1 MKHDANSIDE
11 YFAPLAGDVR
21 STLENL
27 RATIRA
33 AVPEAEE
40 SISYGMPAFK
50 YRGKRLI
57 YVAAAKNHCAI
68 YGTSAGTV
76 RFTPAEPL
84 APDFIRGLVRERVE
98 AIESAEAAA
107 AGKKKAEPRA

>member
-1 MKHDANSIDE
+1 M
-11 YFAPLAGDVR
+11 
-21 STLENL
+21 LEDL

-33 AVPEAEE
+33 AAPIAEE

-57 YVAAAKNHCAI
+57 YFAAAKNHCAI

-76 RFTPAEPL
+76 RFTSAEPL
-84 APDFIRGLVRERVE
+84 SHQFIERLVRERVE
-98 AIESAEAAA
+98 AIDSAASAP
-107 AGKKKAEPRA
+107 GKAKAEPRA

>member
-1 MKHDANSIDE
+1 MKHDAQSIDE
-11 YFAPLAGDVR
+11 YLAPLASDIR
-21 STLENL
+21 SMLEDL

-33 AVPEAEE
+33 AVPGAVE

-57 YVAAAKNHCAI
+57 YFAAAKNHCAI

-84 APDFIRGLVRERVE
+84 SPDFIQGLVRERVG
-98 AIESAEAAA
+98 AIDAAA
-107 AGKKKAEPRA
+107 PASAKARSEPRA

>member
-1 MKHDANSIDE
+1 MKHDAQSIDE
-11 YFAPLAGDVR
+11 YLAPLASDIR
-21 STLENL
+21 TMLENL

-33 AVPEAEE
+33 AVPGAEE

-50 YRGKRLI
+50 YHGKRLI
-57 YVAAAKNHCAI
+57 YFAAAKNHCAI

-84 APDFIRGLVRERVE
+84 SPDLIRSLVQERVG
-98 AIESAEAAA
+98 AIDATAWASA
-107 AGKKKAEPRA
+107 KARSERRA

>member
-1 MKHDANSIDE
+1 MKHDAKSIDQ
-11 YFAPLAGDVR
+11 YLAPLADEVR
-21 STLENL
+21 SMLEDL

-33 AVPEAEE
+33 AAPIAEE

-57 YVAAAKNHCAI
+57 YFAAAKNHCAI

-76 RFTPAEPL
+76 RFTSAEPL
-84 APDFIRGLVRERVE
+84 SHQFIERLVRERVE
-98 AIESAEAAA
+98 AIDSAASAP
-107 AGKKKAEPRA
+107 GKAKAEPRA